1 MMKHNR
7 IYKRGMSKADM
18 EKRGA
23 TARCTPVAGVRGRTA
38 RCTPVA
44 GVRGQVTIFI
54 IVGIVIVAALLVFFL
69 WVEPTYISDRTGR
82 LGFEGCVEDAVEDSI
97 GRLGVNAGYVDPEF
111 TVMYKGQDIAY
122 LCYTSEYHKTCTIQK
137 PFLKQHFEN
146 EMKDF
151 LRERIDVCYDSSVD
165 ELLAQGYDVTSGDV
179 DYDILA
185 EPGVVRVEIEAPTTV
200 GSQRFTR
207 FNVETSTPI
216 YEMLMIA
223 TSLLQYETK
232 YGDSDVSEMMF
243 LYPEYIIDK
252 LKQSDG
258 TTIYVIE
265 SKDFGTKFQF
275 ASRSLA
281 WPAGYI

>member
-7 IYKRGMSKADM
+7 IYKQGMSNADM
-18 EKRGA
+18 NK
-23 TARCTPVAGVRGRTA
+23 
-38 RCTPVA
+38 
-44 GVRGQVTIFI
+44 RGQVTIFVI
-54 IVGIVIVAALLVFFL
+54 IGIVIVAALLVFFL
-69 WVEPTYISDRTGR
+69 WVEPTYISNRTGR
-82 LGFEGCVEDAVEDSI
+82 LGFEGCVGDAVEDSI
-97 GRLGVNAGYVDPEF
+97 ERLGINAGYVDPDF
-111 TVMYKGQDIAY
+111 TFMYRGQDIAY

-146 EMKDF
+146 EMSDF
-151 LRERIDVCYDSSVD
+151 LRERISVCYDSSVD

-179 DYDILA
+179 EYDILA

-207 FNVETSTPI
+207 FNVETNTPL

-232 YGDSDVSEMMF
+232 YGDSDVSEMMLF
-243 LYPEYIIDK
+243 YPEYIIDK

-258 TTIYVIE
+258 TTIYIIE

-275 ASRSLA
+275 ASRSVA
-281 WPAGYI
+281 WPPGYF